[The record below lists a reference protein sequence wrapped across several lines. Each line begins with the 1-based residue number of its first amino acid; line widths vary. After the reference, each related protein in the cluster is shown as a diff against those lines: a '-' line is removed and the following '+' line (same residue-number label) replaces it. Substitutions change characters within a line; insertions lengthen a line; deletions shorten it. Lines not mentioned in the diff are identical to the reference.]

1 MEAAQKVALQL
12 AVDLVCGRAR
22 DRLSTGQRGQHAGYV
37 AFRRE
42 RFEPL
47 GEARVLVPGNDP
59 RQREIGWRQRDQDE
73 RQRDFCPSFHFPIYE
88 PARAP
93 VIN

>member
-22 DRLSTGQRGQHAGYV
+22 DRLSTGQLGQRAGHV

-47 GEARVLVPGNDP
+47 GEARVLVPANDP
-59 RQREIGWRQRDQDE
+59 RQRAIGWRQRNQDE
-73 RQRDFCPSFHFPIYE
+73 RQFDFGPSFHADQLGTP
-88 PARAP
+88 
-93 VIN
+93 